1 MAKNF
6 SVSVNIGGK
15 LNPSLSS
22 AVKSAGAQINGLN
35 RYVSA
40 INTRTQ
46 TAINAVGRGITSAGK
61 KVQDTGRTVT
71 TSLSAPT
78 GLLAFGAGKM
88 AFEFEKAG
96 NFLEALGDASE
107 EQRKKFEGLAGE
119 LNKKYPQTLAQ
130 IISTGNEMLKGGFTF
145 DQMTGA
151 IDQTL
156 ATAILGEMSP
166 AEVGNMMA
174 RTINSFQ
181 MPMKT
186 YEDAMKSSTQVSDRM
201 TYAAVKT
208 TASLRDMGEMF
219 RYVGG
224 AMSATGGSLDE
235 ATAFG
240 MLFAKN
246 GTVGSEAGVALRSA
260 IVRMV
265 KMPAKGEAALN
276 RIGMNLNNYLGGKT
290 ALTSDRILAGLQSGG
305 IDATGIKGQIDGF
318 LKNKKLAGSTAKLQ
332 SAITKAVQSH
342 IGSNSAFDASTIA
355 ENVNDSLTMAGSQI
369 NLVGFFRDLK
379 SKIESGQATMGD
391 VATILEGRHFS
402 RYVPLLQGNLDETI
416 AQIQAGSN
424 GYTQSRYGTVLKG
437 PVGAIYEL
445 DAALEKLSVTLGR
458 VAFPDL
464 AKGFSAVADGLQ
476 RLSEAN
482 PTLLKFG
489 AYTGLAAIAL
499 GPFMWAAGAT
509 TRAIGF
515 LAPAL
520 LNLGR
525 AATIGL
531 AARLTGIA
539 KGVGALALATTAG
552 LVSRLRALGAGL
564 IVLGT
569 VGGVKGILAGIASS
583 AVAFGKAI
591 VRFPLTIL
599 RSIGSLFALIVANP
613 AGAIVVALTA
623 ALVALGVW
631 VHNNWDGLKSFF
643 SGFAEGLKDG
653 LNPTLVGYVDS
664 LSSGLG
670 KIFGWVRDLLGPLK
684 SSNEEWK
691 GWGATVGGTVAQGI
705 NAVASGIERVIG
717 LFKSAYQGAVD
728 LGKAIS
734 NWGSGPTV
742 TPPHIK
748 QGLSRGGPI
757 PSAPAVAGARAN
769 GGPVVG
775 GKTYLV
781 GEQGPELFTAPTS
794 GEIIPNDR
802 LNSLTSSNRFP
813 SGRAPSARGDT
824 HVTNN
829 FTINGAQD
837 PQAVAREVQRF
848 MFSMESQQRALLS
861 D

>member
-1 MAKNF
+1 MAKAF

-15 LNPSLSS
+15 LNPSLGA
-22 AVKSAGAQINGLN
+22 AVRAAETQINGLG
-35 RYVSA
+35 RHVSA

-46 TAINAVGRGITSAGK
+46 SAISDFGRGIASAGRK
-61 KVQDTGRTVT
+61 IQDTGRNVT
-71 TSLSAPT
+71 AGLSAPT

-208 TASLRDMGEMF
+208 TASLKDMGEMF

-276 RIGMNLNNYLGGKT
+276 RIGMNLNKYVGGKS

-305 IDATGIKGQIDGF
+305 IDATGIKGQIDRL
-318 LKNKKLAGSTAKLQ
+318 LKDKKLAGSTARLQ

-342 IGSNSAFDASTIA
+342 IGSNGALDAATIA
-355 ENVNDSLTMAGSQI
+355 ENVNDSITMAGSQI

-402 RYVPLLQGNLDETI
+402 RYVPLLQGNIDETI
-416 AQIQAGSN
+416 AQIQGESN

-489 AYTGLAAIAL
+489 AYTGLATIAL
-499 GPFMWAAGAT
+499 GPFLFAAGAT
-509 TRAIGF
+509 LRVVAP
-515 LAPAL
+515 LATAL
-520 LNLGR
+520 LTLGR
-525 AATIGL
+525 AATLGL
-531 AARLTGIA
+531 AAQLTG
-539 KGVGALALATTAG
+539 LASSLTTLAVAASAG
-552 LVSRLRALGAGL
+552 LVARIRALGAGL
-564 IVLGT
+564 IVLNS
-569 VGGVKGILAGIASS
+569 VGGSTAVLAALGGSLASAGR
-583 AVAFGKAI
+583 AVLM
-591 VRFPLTIL
+591 FPVTAL
-599 RSIGSLFALIVANP
+599 RAIGSALMLLVANP
-613 AGAIVVALTA
+613 VGIAITAIVTALA
-623 ALVALGVW
+623 ALGVW
-631 VHNNWDGLKSFF
+631 VYNNWSGITSFF
-643 SGFAEGLKDG
+643 SGFAEGLKAG
-653 LNPTLVGYVDS
+653 LNPTLVGYIDS
-664 LSSGLG
+664 LASGFG
-670 KIFGWVRDLLGPLK
+670 KLFSWVSQLLGPLN
-684 SSNEEWK
+684 SSKEAWAA
-691 GWGATVGGTVAQGI
+691 WGATVGGTVATAI
-705 NAVASGIERVIG
+705 NAVADGISRVIG
-717 LFKSAYQGAVD
+717 FFGSAID
-728 LGKAIS
+728 KAIAFKDAIANIRMPWS
-734 NWGSGPTV
+734 SAP
-742 TPPHIK
+742 
-748 QGLSRGGPI
+748 
-757 PSAPAVAGARAN
+757 PSAPAVAGARAA

-775 GKTYLV
+775 GRTYLV
-781 GEQGPELFTAPTS
+781 GERGPELFTAPTS
-794 GEIIPNDR
+794 GEIVPNDR
-802 LNSLTSSNRFP
+802 LRSLASKSVAHA
-813 SGRAPSARGDT
+813 SGGRAPASQGDV
-824 HVTNN
+824 HMTNH

-837 PQAVAREVQRF
+837 PQAVAREVERF
-848 MFSMESQQRALLS
+848 MWRMESEQRALLS